1 MPLPFHLQKGLS
13 HARQP
18 QQDHVSPVYPPSSPS
33 TLLPGDIVHATP
45 CSALVR
51 LTEKVASLEQ
61 WRSTTEVDLKE
72 IRDVISQ
79 VRLLMSLSVG
89 GGGLSLLTLVVLIV
103 DLIVR

>member
-1 MPLPFHLQKGLS
+1 MPVNRSKSMYPPFTPLP
-13 HARQP
+13 
-18 QQDHVSPVYPPSSPS
+18 PPSP
-33 TLLPGDIVHATP
+33 LLPGDTAHATP

-51 LTEKVASLEQ
+51 LTEKVASMEQ

>member
-1 MPLPFHLQKGLS
+1 MPVNRSKNFY
-13 HARQP
+13 
-18 QQDHVSPVYPPSSPS
+18 SPVPPIPHASSLS
-33 TLLPGDIVHATP
+33 SGDTLHATP

>member
-1 MPLPFHLQKGLS
+1 MPINRSKNYF
-13 HARQP
+13 
-18 QQDHVSPVYPPSSPS
+18 SPVTLAPHPS
-33 TLLPGDIVHATP
+33 TLLPGDAAHATP

>member
-1 MPLPFHLQKGLS
+1 MPINRSKSLFP
-13 HARQP
+13 P
-18 QQDHVSPVYPPSSPS
+18 YTPVPHSS
-33 TLLPGDIVHATP
+33 TLPPGDSTHATP

-61 WRSTTEVDLKE
+61 WRNTTEVDLKE

-103 DLIVR
+103 DLIAR

>member
-1 MPLPFHLQKGLS
+1 MPVNRSKPYFSPITPLPHPTSG
-13 HARQP
+13 
-18 QQDHVSPVYPPSSPS
+18 PP
-33 TLLPGDIVHATP
+33 GENHATP

-61 WRSTTEVDLKE
+61 WRNTTEVDLKE

-103 DLIVR
+103 DLIAR